1 MIRALSLCAALAG
14 GVAASQ
20 YPAFAQDYLQR
31 LAGQVDALD
40 TVVKDFDASALAAG
54 LGRQEA
60 LEQMVGTPFL
70 VSRRADMERTFRRH
84 AVLSDDLARLRAAG
98 PLARLTMPHRLHDRQ
113 TLTGTW
119 ADFEPALPLTPTG
132 AIAALAGAALAW
144 LAARLA
150 GATARGFLA
159 RPQPRRRAPKEPARP
174 TSRAR
179 TEPTLRP
186 AAPAKVYRLE
196 GARR

>member
-1 MIRALSLCAALAG
+1 MIRVLSLCAALAG

-20 YPAFAQDYLQR
+20 YPAFAQDYIQR
-31 LAGQVDALD
+31 LGGQVDALG

-54 LGRQEA
+54 LGRQQA

-70 VSRRADMERTFRRH
+70 VARRADMERTFRRH
-84 AVLSDDLARLRAAG
+84 AILSDDLARLRAAG
-98 PLARLTMPHRLHDRQ
+98 PLARLAMTHRLRDPQ
-113 TLTGTW
+113 TLSGTW
-119 ADFEPALPLTPTG
+119 SDFEPALPLTPAG
-132 AIAALAGAALAW
+132 AIAAVAGAALAW

-150 GATARGFLA
+150 GATVLGLLA

-174 TSRAR
+174 ASRTR

-186 AAPAKVYRLE
+186 TAPARAYRLE